1 MYWYRD
7 NNYPLIANEV
17 MEYSLSYSQFSYSLP
32 KPFTELFQLYMEI
45 NHGKFFE
52 DLGYGFRLY
61 NETEKRFEEDEIR
74 ERIDEIVN
82 EWRSKYRNFTFD
94 TGRLKFGNRIQ
105 FNQSFLVELT
115 TLNFDS

>member
-17 MEYSLSYSQFSYSLP
+17 MEYSLSFSQFSFSLP
-32 KPFTELFQLYMEI
+32 KPFTELFQLFMEV

-52 DLGYGFRLY
+52 DLGYGYRLY
-61 NETEKRFEEDEIR
+61 NEADNSFEEDEIT
-74 ERIDEIVN
+74 ERIEDIVS
-82 EWRSKYRNFTFD
+82 EWRSKYRNFAFD
-94 TGRLKFGNRIQ
+94 TGRLKFGSRIQ
-105 FNQSFLVELT
+105 FNQTFLTELT